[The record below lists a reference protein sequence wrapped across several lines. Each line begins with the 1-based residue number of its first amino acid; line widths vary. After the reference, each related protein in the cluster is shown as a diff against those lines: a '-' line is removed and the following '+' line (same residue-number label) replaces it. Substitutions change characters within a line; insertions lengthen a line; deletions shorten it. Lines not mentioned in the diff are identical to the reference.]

1 MSAAKK
7 SDVEVLSSKVFSLRW
22 RKGWYWHLDIHPYQ
36 QTAVHDV
43 IAITEAVRRFHEGK
57 KPSKSPLLIHRGF
70 ASSPQLDA
78 LLHYSKAAAELASA
92 IAYVVSSVDAED
104 SSALVQRWF
113 LRDLPVR
120 IFHKEKDAVAWLEQ
134 FAGES

>member
-7 SDVEVLSSKVFSLRW
+7 SDVEILAGKVFTLRW

-43 IAITEAVRRFHEGK
+43 IAITEAVRQFQTGK
-57 KPSKSPLLIHRGF
+57 KPGKAPLLIHRGF
-70 ASSPQLDA
+70 ASSPQIDA

-92 IAYVVSSVDAED
+92 IAYVVSSVDAAD

-113 LRDLPVR
+113 LRELPVR
-120 IFHKEKDAVAWLEQ
+120 IFQKEKE
-134 FAGES
+134 